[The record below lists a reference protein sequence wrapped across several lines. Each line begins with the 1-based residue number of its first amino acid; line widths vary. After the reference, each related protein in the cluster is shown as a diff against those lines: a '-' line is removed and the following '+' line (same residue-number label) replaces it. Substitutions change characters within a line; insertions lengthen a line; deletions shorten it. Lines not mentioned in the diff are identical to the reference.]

1 MSAAIGS
8 LASFTVMITV
18 IVTLLNSVFDSGA
31 EVTEAWLDDAKN
43 EQSASFTH
51 VVAISA
57 TVSGDAQRTVVDVT
71 LKNRGDEIYARF
83 KKWDV
88 NVEYVDA
95 SGDLVT
101 NWLPYSEEA
110 ADDAWTIKGIY
121 LDAAKET
128 SEVVG
133 PGVLNADEE
142 MVVRVRVSPPAN
154 DGSTGRVV
162 FTPPE
167 GSPASVLF
175 SG

>member
-1 MSAAIGS
+1 MSTAVVS
-8 LASFTVMITV
+8 LVSFAVMITA
-18 IVTLLNSVFDSGA
+18 IVTLLNAVFDSSA

-43 EQSASFTH
+43 EQSASFAH
-51 VVAISA
+51 VVATSA

-71 LKNRGDEIYARF
+71 LKNRGDRAYARF

-88 NVEYVDA
+88 NVEYVDT

-101 NWLPYSEEA
+101 SWLAYSEEA
-110 ADDAWTIKGIY
+110 ADDAWTVKGIY

-142 MVVRVRVSPPAN
+142 MVVRVRVTPPAN

-162 FTPPE
+162 LTPPE
-167 GSPASVLF
+167 GSPASVFF